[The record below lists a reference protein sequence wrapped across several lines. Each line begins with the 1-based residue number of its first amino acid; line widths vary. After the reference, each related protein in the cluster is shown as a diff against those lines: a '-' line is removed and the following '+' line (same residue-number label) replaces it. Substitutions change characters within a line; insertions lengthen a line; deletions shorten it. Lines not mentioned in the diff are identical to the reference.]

1 MADLFDGILP
11 FVHTARHKSFVRAGE
26 QLGVTS
32 AAVSKAVA
40 RLEEQ
45 LGVRLL
51 HRTTRRVSLSQEGE
65 MFLQRCEAAIAEVR
79 VGRDLVTMAQ
89 KVPRGD
95 LTVSLPFVLGK
106 TLVRRLA
113 PFGVRYPSLRVH
125 LRLTDSRARLVD
137 DRVDVAIRVGDLPD
151 SSLIAR
157 RVLRTRWVT
166 VASRAYLAR
175 RGRPESPDDLRE
187 HDCLRFVSPRR
198 KPVDWAFRDPQR
210 QRSYTVAVEGSLDM
224 DQGELLVDAAAEGL
238 GVAQVFDLMVE
249 DRIRTG
255 ELEEI
260 LDEYAAP
267 GPDVHALCL
276 PEQRRTPKV
285 RAFLDF
291 LAPVT

>member
-1 MADLFDGILP
+1 MADLFDGVLP
-11 FVHTARHKSFVRAGE
+11 FVHTARHKSFVRAAE

-40 RLEEQ
+40 RLEEH

-79 VGRDLVTMAQ
+79 AGRDLVTMAQ

-113 PFGVRYPSLRVH
+113 PLCARYPCLRVH

-175 RGRPESPDDLRE
+175 RGRPESPDDLGQ

-198 KPVDWAFRDPQR
+198 KPVDWTFRDPQR

-238 GVAQVFDLMVE
+238 GVAQVFDLMVA

-260 LDEYAAP
+260 LGEYAAS
-267 GPDVHALCL
+267 GPDIHALCL